1 MSQSGLAV
9 EQVPASGHTLIELT
23 IAAGLL
29 TVLFVSLFGAFDTI
43 LSMNR
48 LSSDVTRATVDAERV
63 LADLEAT
70 AFSSLRAYTPPTL
83 DHLPDQSTTFE
94 VTEED
99 GTTIPGGDP
108 LPAVVRVG
116 VTIAWKDRRG
126 EQQGLS
132 LYTLRADY

>member
-1 MSQSGLAV
+1 MSQCGLAV
-9 EQVPASGHTLIELT
+9 EQVPTSGHTLIELT
-23 IAAGLL
+23 IATGLL

-48 LSSDVTRATVDAERV
+48 LSSDVTCATVDAERV
-63 LADLEAT
+63 LADLEAI

-99 GTTIPGGDP
+99 GTSIPGADP

-116 VTIAWKDRRG
+116 VTIGWKDPRG